1 MSNIVSDNKR
11 IARNTI
17 MLYIRLLV
25 MMTVTFYTSRVVLQV
40 LGVSDFGLYNVIC
53 GAVTLFAFVNGSM
66 SGCTQRFLS
75 IAIGKN
81 DSSLSKKTFGV
92 ALTLHTGIAIF
103 FFIVMEI
110 IGFFLIGY
118 VLNIPEG
125 RYDTSFFI
133 YHISLLTFCVNFLCV
148 PFEAAIIAH
157 ERMDF
162 YAYLSIFDVLAKLG
176 ILYLLRLFPSID
188 SLRLYSILLL
198 LVASSLWTI
207 YVIYSCRK
215 FEMCSLRFSTEKEL
229 LKEMTSYTFWNTLGH
244 VSYII
249 STQGYNIIFNIFFG
263 TTINAARGIAVQ
275 VSGAV
280 SKFTQNFQLAFFP
293 QIVKLYTMDEREKML
308 NLVMNAT
315 IFSFYLVLFFGIPLF
330 LCIDFVLDI
339 WLTEVPE
346 YTSLFVKVLL
356 VQILISSLDVSADR
370 AVVATGR
377 VKSMNLLN
385 TCNQIFFLVVSYII
399 LKMGIDIMIVM
410 PIMILPTVV
419 LYAYTLFLLKRYLQL
434 DILVYCKRVFVPCV
448 KVLILSSALPIFC
461 NIFFPRDVLYSLI
474 MIGICVITTIIS
486 ILYGLGSEMREKL
499 FAVIKNKIR
508 LS

>member
-1 MSNIVSDNKR
+1 
-11 IARNTI
+11 
-17 MLYIRLLV
+17 
-25 MMTVTFYTSRVVLQV
+25 
-40 LGVSDFGLYNVIC
+40 
-53 GAVTLFAFVNGSM
+53 
-66 SGCTQRFLS
+66 
-75 IAIGKN
+75 
-81 DSSLSKKTFGV
+81 
-92 ALTLHTGIAIF
+92 
-103 FFIVMEI
+103 
-110 IGFFLIGY
+110 
-118 VLNIPEG
+118 
-125 RYDTSFFI
+125 
-133 YHISLLTFCVNFLCV
+133 
-148 PFEAAIIAH
+148 
-157 ERMDF
+157 
-162 YAYLSIFDVLAKLG
+162 
-176 ILYLLRLFPSID
+176 
-188 SLRLYSILLL
+188 
-198 LVASSLWTI
+198 
-207 YVIYSCRK
+207 
-215 FEMCSLRFSTEKEL
+215 MCSLRFSTEKEL

-434 DILVYCKRVFVPCV
+434 DILLYCKRVFVPCV

-461 NIFFPRDVLYSLI
+461 NIFFPRGVLYSLI

-486 ILYGLGSEMREKL
+486 ILYGLGSE
-499 FAVIKNKIR
+499 
-508 LS
+508 